1 MEPTIAGITAAL
13 LTLFDLDRIFYV
25 PSKAQR
31 KFVLYAW
38 WWGFIIA
45 NGVLAVAFY
54 KIIGDIEA
62 LKSLNPWLRPV
73 TIGAGYLAIIRLK
86 FTTFNFQGK
95 EVPFGL
101 EAIYEAGKSYVFK
114 RINNIAKHA
123 RFSETIE
130 LASGKSL
137 TELATQAKLNIEQDQ
152 LLTADEK
159 RSRRDW
165 LLRLVKDAETSDE
178 DKRAFIAD
186 YILSGQRSSD
196 TV

>member
-25 PSKAQR
+25 PSKTQR

-38 WWGFIIA
+38 WWGFVLA
-45 NGVLAVAFY
+45 NGILAVAFY
-54 KIIGDIEA
+54 KIISDIEA
-62 LKSLNPWLRPV
+62 LKSLNSWLRSV
-73 TIGAGYLAIIRLK
+73 IIGASYLAIIRLK

-137 TELATQAKLNIEQDQ
+137 NELATQAKLSIEQDQ

-165 LLRLVKDAETSDE
+165 LLRLVKSTETSDE